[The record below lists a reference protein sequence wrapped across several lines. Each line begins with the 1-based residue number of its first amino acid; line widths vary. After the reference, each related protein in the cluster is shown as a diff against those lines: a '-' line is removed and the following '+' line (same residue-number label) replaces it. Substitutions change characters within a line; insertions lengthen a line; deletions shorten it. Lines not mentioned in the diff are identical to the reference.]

1 MEAAIHA
8 AISEYLRHNEL
19 TRTANEFRDECAR
32 LGLCAPPS
40 PANSAAEEA
49 AARSAAA
56 DRALQALRD
65 GRRSDFAE
73 LWARHVPAAAAGRP
87 DAKKLFFHA
96 QVLFA
101 VWPLSAANPQKNA
114 GAAAGAMQEFRAF
127 LERSSAE
134 LSKTAEYLA
143 FYALPFVPSPEQH
156 PSFTSYYS
164 AAWAEEIKGEVED
177 FLRVWARTGDK
188 PKLETLFEAESR
200 GGSGRSANR
209 SSDQLQAET
218 RRLRD
223 VLSDM
228 CEMMQRV
235 QSGQQAAWAEEIK
248 GEVEDFLR
256 VWARTGDKP
265 KLETLFEAESRGGS
279 GRSANRSSDKL
290 QAETRRLRDVLS
302 DMCEM
307 MQRVQSGQQ
316 VPPKAMAALLARA
329 SDLLPESPSGSSPGS
344 GASGARQGGRDQGAI
359 GSPGAP
365 PAQPRKGWGSQ
376 PPSRPRSASAVPL
389 DYKKVAADL
398 KSAGNETGKLSKST
412 GSQKKQILASY
423 AHNDVMGLRGSRES
437 LIALLSASRQQP
449 MVREYAMRFVN
460 ALSFEWAGR
469 EYLLESNATLKTLW
483 DVIAAEKSD
492 SVLRQQALAA
502 FQKLS
507 MRFVAQD
514 AMIEMNVIEWLLK
527 LLSKPYAVS
536 KYTLE
541 YASALLLNLLLR
553 KAGRERCDAPELNA
567 VDVLMALLESD
578 NEQVRLYTNGSLF
591 SILQRPSVR
600 EAAREKKL
608 DKTLQAAAKSS
619 TDPNFSKQ
627 IEFIIQKLDSD
638 EEEVD
643 DDEDEEDDPEP
654 EDDEES
660 VGDEDASETLVVPQG
675 TEQGEDLLAAKFQA
689 AQKDEVRVEKKAPKA
704 PAATSRH
711 PSRPGTSPLQPFTR
725 PVTPGNLGPAQ
736 TMPRGLAGS
745 NSRKETPG
753 SGSPTSSGE
762 PAPQK
767 GAYSNFVNVDDLS
780 AFKTT
785 CRLASTP
792 PGKGMAPAPLQQ
804 APQQRQLSATGQ
816 RKK

>member
-209 SSDQLQAET
+209 SSDQ
-218 RRLRD
+218 
-223 VLSDM
+223 
-228 CEMMQRV
+228 
-235 QSGQQAAWAEEIK
+235 
-248 GEVEDFLR
+248 
-256 VWARTGDKP
+256 
-265 KLETLFEAESRGGS
+265 
-279 GRSANRSSDKL
+279 L

-762 PAPQK
+762 PAPPK
-767 GAYSNFVNVDDLS
+767 GAYSNFMNVDDLS

-792 PGKGMAPAPLQQ
+792 PGKGMAPAPMQQ